1 MNRTYIN
8 KNISCTTLKD
18 GEIVQEKYGDSNS
31 KFVSF
36 YVENEQTVSF
46 TNATFK
52 AKTIHW
58 GDNTITSISGGTI
71 SAPSHIYAAAANYCI
86 RIEGCTEVKNN
97 STTDGITS
105 AKVTKIEV
113 GKGVNLSNYAF
124 ANLTNLKSIN
134 GLDLNE
140 NTKYICYGCTSLET
154 VSFNGDT
161 YEIGENCFGGC
172 PKATILNN
180 NLFKD
185 IYIIHDNAFAN
196 NISVDSNKY
205 IKLPKAQWIGSN
217 VFNNNKIHIEF
228 GRKDILFLHK
238 NAGASGIYFY
248 YPGTSVEFTTN
259 KPDDS
264 DDYRNAASKTGT
276 VLFYNEV
283 DPQTSTIT
291 AWHYVDGVPTAWP
304 AKTN

>member
-1 MNRTYIN
+1 MNRTYVN
-8 KNISCTTLKD
+8 KNTSCTTLKD

-31 KFVSF
+31 KFISF
-36 YVENEQTVSF
+36 YVEDEQTVSF
-46 TNATFK
+46 ANATFK
-52 AKTIHW
+52 AKKIHW
-58 GDNTITSISGGTI
+58 GDNTVTSSNNGII
-71 SAPSHIYAAAANYCI
+71 SAPSHTYAAAASYCI

-97 STTDGITS
+97 STTAGITS
-105 AKVTKIEV
+105 ANITKIEV

-124 ANLTNLKSIN
+124 ANLANLKSIN

-140 NTKYICYGCTSLET
+140 NTKYICYGCALLET
-154 VSFNGDT
+154 VGFNGDT

-185 IYIIHDNAFAN
+185 IYIIHDNAFASD
-196 NISVDSNKY
+196 ISVDSNKY

-238 NAGASGIYFY
+238 NAGVYGTYFY
-248 YPGTSVEFTTN
+248 YPGTDTEFNAN

-264 DDYRNAASKTGT
+264 DDYRNAANGM

-283 DPQTSTIT
+283 DPQTTTIT
-291 AWHYVDGVPTAWP
+291 AWHYVNGVPTAWP